1 MFGRK
6 KKVLGLDIGSSQTKI
21 VELSAGKS
29 KKLLNFGISKVLPDA
44 IVEGEIID
52 REAVLDSIRTLIETK
67 GFSTKDVVLGIAGR
81 DVIIK
86 RITMD
91 RMSEADTREQIKWE
105 AEQYVPFDIN
115 EVTLDFDVVN
125 PNFGENQQE
134 VILVAAKNEL
144 INNLTSLLKDLNLTP
159 IIIDTTAFSIQH
171 VYEHNYEVVPDEIIC
186 LMHIGA
192 GMTVINVIK
201 GGSSLSARD
210 VYYGV
215 NAYISKLQKEVGFNY
230 EDAANAA
237 KGTVPVGVSQDSI
250 QGVFESFV
258 SDLGTHIERSLQFL
272 STVTGEEKVS
282 RMYLSGGGS
291 SIPNLLDYLKRRF
304 GIPIEILNPF
314 KNIVYDPNIFVPMG
328 ADVTGPILAQAV
340 GLALR
345 GER

>member
-67 GFSTKDVVLGIAGR
+67 GFSAKDVVLGIAGR

-115 EVTLDFDVVN
+115 EVSLDFDVVN

-144 INNLTSLLKDLNLTP
+144 INNLTSLLKDVNLTP
-159 IIIDTTAFSIQH
+159 IIIDTTAFAMQH
-171 VYEHNYEVVPDEIIC
+171 VYEHSYEVVGDEIIC
-186 LMHIGA
+186 LIHLGA

-210 VYYGV
+210 VYYGM

-237 KGTVPVGVSQDSI
+237 KGTVPPGVSQDSI

-272 STVTGEEKVS
+272 STVTGEEKVN
-282 RMYLSGGGS
+282 RMYVSGGGAL
-291 SIPNLLDYLKRRF
+291 IPNLVDYLKRRF
-304 GIPIEILNPF
+304 GIPIETLNPF
-314 KNIVYDPNIFVPMG
+314 KNIIYDPNIFVPMG
-328 ADVTGPILAQAV
+328 ADVAGPILAQAV

-345 GER
+345 GE

>member
-21 VELSAGKS
+21 VELSAGKN

-144 INNLTSLLKDLNLTP
+144 INNLASLLKDLNLTP

-314 KNIVYDPNIFVPMG
+314 KNINYDPNIFVPMG

-345 GER
+345 GE

>member
-21 VELSAGKS
+21 IELSAGKS
-29 KKLLNFGISKVLPDA
+29 KKLINFGISKVLPDA

-105 AEQYVPFDIN
+105 AEQYVPFDTN

-159 IIIDTTAFSIQH
+159 IIIDTTAFAIQH
-171 VYEHNYEVVPDEIIC
+171 VYQHNYEVVPDEIVC
-186 LMHIGA
+186 LIHIGA
-192 GMTVINVIK
+192 GMTVINVVK

-282 RMYLSGGGS
+282 RMYISGGGS

-304 GIPIEILNPF
+304 GIPIERLNPF
-314 KNIVYDPNIFVPMG
+314 KNIIYDPNIFVPMG
-328 ADVTGPILAQAV
+328 ADVAGPILAQAV

-345 GER
+345 GE

>member
-1 MFGRK
+1 MFGKK
-6 KKVLGLDIGSSQTKI
+6 KKVIGLDIGSSQTKM
-21 VELSAGKS
+21 VELSTGKNR
-29 KKLLNFGISKVLPDA
+29 KLLNYGLSKVLPDA

-52 REAVLDSIRTLIETK
+52 REAVLDSIRSLIENK
-67 GFSTKDVVLGIAGR
+67 GFTTKDVVIGLAGS

-115 EVTLDFDVVN
+115 EVSLDFDIVN

-144 INNLTSLLKDLNLTP
+144 ISNLSALLKELNLNP
-159 IIIDTTAFSIQH
+159 IIVDTTAFAIQN
-171 VYEHNYEVVPDEIIC
+171 VFEYNYTPAADEIIC
-186 LMHIGA
+186 LIHIGA

-215 NAYISKLQKEVGFNY
+215 NAFISKLQKEVGFNY
-230 EDAANAA
+230 EDAANAV
-237 KGTVPVGVSQDSI
+237 KGTIPVGASQDSV

-258 SDLGTHIERSLQFL
+258 SDLGTQIERSLQFL
-272 STVTGEEKVS
+272 SSVTGEEKVS

-291 SIPNLLDYLKRRF
+291 LIPNLLEYLKRRL
-304 GIPIEILNPF
+304 GIPIELINPF
-314 KNIVYDPNIFVPMG
+314 KNIIYDPTIFGPEGV
-328 ADVTGPILAQAV
+328 DVIGPILAQV
-340 GLALR
+340 TGLALR
-345 GER
+345 GE

>member
-6 KKVLGLDIGSSQTKI
+6 KKVLGLDVGSSQTKI
-21 VELSAGKS
+21 VELSAGKN

-67 GFSTKDVVLGIAGR
+67 GFSTKDVVLGLAGR

-144 INNLTSLLKDLNLTP
+144 INNMTSLLKDLNLTP

-171 VYEHNYEVVPDEIIC
+171 VYEHNYEVVPDEIVC
-186 LMHIGA
+186 LMHLGA

-237 KGTVPVGVSQDSI
+237 KGTVPVGVSPDSI

-328 ADVTGPILAQAV
+328 ADVTGPILAQAI

>member
-1 MFGRK
+1 MFGKK
-6 KKVLGLDIGSSQTKI
+6 KKVIGLDIGSSQTKI
-21 VELSAGKS
+21 VELSTGKT
-29 KKLLNFGISKVLPDA
+29 KKLINYGISRVLPDA

-52 REAVLDSIRTLIETK
+52 REAVLDSIRSLIESK
-67 GFSTKDVVLGIAGR
+67 GFTTKDVVIGLAGR

-125 PNFGENQQE
+125 PNLGENQQE

-144 INNLTSLLKDLNLTP
+144 INNLSSLLKELNLNPT
-159 IIIDTTAFSIQH
+159 IVDTTAFAVQN
-171 VYEHNYEVVPDEIIC
+171 VFEYNYTPPPDEIIC
-186 LMHIGA
+186 LIHIGA

-215 NAYISKLQKEVGFNY
+215 NAFISKLQKEVGFNY
-230 EDAANAA
+230 DDAANAV
-237 KGTVPVGVSQDSI
+237 KGTTPVGASQDSV

-258 SDLGTHIERSLQFL
+258 GDLGTHIERSLQFL
-272 STVTGEEKVS
+272 SSVTGEEKVN
-282 RMYLSGGGS
+282 RMYLSGGGAL
-291 SIPNLLDYLKRRF
+291 IPNLLEYLKRRL
-304 GIPIEILNPF
+304 GVPIEILNPF
-314 KNIVYDPNIFVPMG
+314 KNITYDPTIFVPEG
-328 ADVTGPILAQAV
+328 VDTAGSILAQAT

-345 GER
+345 GE

>member
-21 VELSAGKS
+21 VELSAGKN

-67 GFSTKDVVLGIAGR
+67 GFSSKDVVLGIAGR

-159 IIIDTTAFSIQH
+159 IIIDTTAFSVQH

-314 KNIVYDPNIFVPMG
+314 KNITYDPNIFVPMG

-345 GER
+345 GE

>member
-21 VELSAGKS
+21 VELSAGKN

-67 GFSTKDVVLGIAGR
+67 GFSTKDVILGVAGR

-314 KNIVYDPNIFVPMG
+314 KNINYDPNIFVPMG

-345 GER
+345 GE

>member
-21 VELSAGKS
+21 VELSAGKN

-314 KNIVYDPNIFVPMG
+314 KNINYDPNIFVPMG

-345 GER
+345 GE

>member
-21 VELSAGKS
+21 IELSVGKS
-29 KKLLNFGISKVLPDA
+29 KKLVNFGISKVLPDA

-105 AEQYVPFDIN
+105 AEQYVPFDTN

-159 IIIDTTAFSIQH
+159 IIIDTTAFAIQH
-171 VYEHNYEVVPDEIIC
+171 VYAHNYEVVPDEIVC
-186 LMHIGA
+186 LIHIGA
-192 GMTVINVIK
+192 GMTVINVVK

-282 RMYLSGGGS
+282 RMYISGGGS

-304 GIPIEILNPF
+304 GIPIERLNPF
-314 KNIVYDPNIFVPMG
+314 KNIIYDPNIFVPMG
-328 ADVTGPILAQAV
+328 ADVAGPILAQAV

-345 GER
+345 GE

>member
-21 VELSAGKS
+21 IELSAGKS
-29 KKLLNFGISKVLPDA
+29 KKLVNFGISKVLPDA

-52 REAVLDSIRTLIETK
+52 REAVLDSIRTLVETK
-67 GFSTKDVVLGIAGR
+67 GFTSKDVVLGIAGR

-105 AEQYVPFDIN
+105 AEQYVPFDTN

-159 IIIDTTAFSIQH
+159 IIIDTTAFAIQH
-171 VYEHNYEVVPDEIIC
+171 VYQHNYEAAPDEIVC
-186 LMHIGA
+186 LIHIGA
-192 GMTVINVIK
+192 GMTVINVVK

-282 RMYLSGGGS
+282 RMYISGGGS
-291 SIPNLLDYLKRRF
+291 SIPNLVDYLKRRF

-314 KNIVYDPNIFVPMG
+314 KNIIYDPNIFVPMG
-328 ADVTGPILAQAV
+328 ADVAGPILAQAV

-345 GER
+345 GE

>member
-21 VELSAGKS
+21 IELSAGKS
-29 KKLLNFGISKVLPDA
+29 RRLVNYGISKVLPDA

-67 GFSTKDVVLGIAGR
+67 GFSTRDVVLGIAGR

-105 AEQYVPFDIN
+105 AEQYVPFDTN

-144 INNLTSLLKDLNLTP
+144 ISNMTSLLRDLNLTP
-159 IIIDTTAFSIQH
+159 MIIDTTAFALQH
-171 VYEHNYEVVPDEIIC
+171 VYEYNYEVVTDEVIC
-186 LMHIGA
+186 LIHIGA
-192 GMTVINVIK
+192 GMTVINVVK

-215 NAYISKLQKEVGFNY
+215 NAYVSKLQKEVGFNY

-272 STVTGEEKVS
+272 STVTSEEKVS

-291 SIPNLLDYLKRRF
+291 LIPNLTDYLKRRF
-304 GIPIEILNPF
+304 GIPIQTLNPL
-314 KNIVYDPNIFVPMG
+314 KNIIYDPNIFAPMG
-328 ADVTGPILAQAV
+328 ADVVGPMLAQAI

-345 GER
+345 GE

>member
-21 VELSAGKS
+21 VELSAGKN

-304 GIPIEILNPF
+304 GIPIDILNPF
-314 KNIVYDPNIFVPMG
+314 KNVTYDPNIFVPTG

-345 GER
+345 GE

>member
-67 GFSTKDVVLGIAGR
+67 GFSAKDVVLGIAGR

-115 EVTLDFDVVN
+115 EVSLDFDVVN

-144 INNLTSLLKDLNLTP
+144 INNLTSLLKDVNLSP
-159 IIIDTTAFSIQH
+159 IIIDTTAFAVQH
-171 VYEHNYEVVPDEIIC
+171 VYEYNYEVVSDEIIC
-186 LMHIGA
+186 LIHIGA

-210 VYYGV
+210 VYYGT

-237 KGTVPVGVSQDSI
+237 KGTVPPGVSLDSI

-272 STVTGEEKVS
+272 STVTGEEKVN
-282 RMYLSGGGS
+282 RMYVSGGGALT
-291 SIPNLLDYLKRRF
+291 PNLVDYLKRRF
-304 GIPIEILNPF
+304 GIPIETLNPF
-314 KNIVYDPNIFVPMG
+314 KNIIYDPNIFVPMG
-328 ADVTGPILAQAV
+328 ADVAGPILAQAV

-345 GER
+345 GE

>member
-1 MFGRK
+1 MFGKK
-6 KKVLGLDIGSSQTKI
+6 KKVIGLDIGSSQTKM
-21 VELSAGKS
+21 VELSTGKNR
-29 KKLLNFGISKVLPDA
+29 KLLNYGLSKVLPDA

-52 REAVLDSIRTLIETK
+52 REAVLDSIRSLIENK
-67 GFSTKDVVLGIAGR
+67 GFTTKDVVIGLAGR

-115 EVTLDFDVVN
+115 EVSLDFDIVN
-125 PNFGENQQE
+125 PDFGENQQE

-144 INNLTSLLKDLNLTP
+144 ISNLSALLKELNLNP
-159 IIIDTTAFSIQH
+159 IIVDTTAFAIQN
-171 VYEHNYEVVPDEIIC
+171 VFEYNYTPAADEIIC
-186 LMHIGA
+186 LIHIGA

-215 NAYISKLQKEVGFNY
+215 NAFISKLQKEVGFNY
-230 EDAANAA
+230 EDAANAV
-237 KGTVPVGVSQDSI
+237 KGAIPVGASQDSV

-258 SDLGTHIERSLQFL
+258 SDLGTQIERSLQFL
-272 STVTGEEKVS
+272 SSVTGEEKVS

-291 SIPNLLDYLKRRF
+291 LIPNLLEYLKRRL
-304 GIPIEILNPF
+304 GVPIELINPF
-314 KNIVYDPNIFVPMG
+314 KNIIYDPTLFGPEGV
-328 ADVTGPILAQAV
+328 DVIGPILAQV
-340 GLALR
+340 TGLALR
-345 GER
+345 GE

>member
-6 KKVLGLDIGSSQTKI
+6 KKVLGLDVGSSQTKI
-21 VELSAGKS
+21 VELSAGKN

-67 GFSTKDVVLGIAGR
+67 GFSTKDVVLGLAGR

-144 INNLTSLLKDLNLTP
+144 INNMTSLLKDLNLTP

-171 VYEHNYEVVPDEIIC
+171 VYEHNYEVVPDEIVC
-186 LMHIGA
+186 LMHLGA

-237 KGTVPVGVSQDSI
+237 KGTVPVGVSPDSI

-328 ADVTGPILAQAV
+328 ADVTGPILAQAI

-345 GER
+345 GE

>member
-159 IIIDTTAFSIQH
+159 IIIDTTAFAVQH
-171 VYEHNYEVVPDEIIC
+171 AYEHNYEVVPDEIVC
-186 LMHIGA
+186 LIHVGA
-192 GMTVINVIK
+192 GMMVINVTK

-250 QGVFESFV
+250 QGVFESFA

-282 RMYLSGGGS
+282 RMYLSGGAS

-304 GIPIEILNPF
+304 GIPIEVLNPF
-314 KNIVYDPNIFVPMG
+314 KNILYDPNIFVPTG

-345 GER
+345 GE

>member
-1 MFGRK
+1 MFRKK
-6 KKVLGLDIGSSQTKI
+6 KKVLGLDIGSSQTKM
-21 VELSAGKS
+21 VELSAGKGKS
-29 KKLLNFGISKVLPDA
+29 LVNYGISKVLPDA

-52 REAVLDSIRTLIETK
+52 REAVLDSIRTLVEGK
-67 GFSTKDVVLGIAGR
+67 GFTTKDVVIGLAGR

-91 RMSEADTREQIKWE
+91 RMSESDTREQIKWE

-125 PNFGENQQE
+125 PHFGENQQE

-144 INNLTSLLKDLNLTP
+144 INNLVSLLKELNLNP
-159 IIIDTTAFSIQH
+159 IVVDTTAFAIQN
-171 VYEHNYEVVPDEIIC
+171 VYEYNYTSVADEIVC
-186 LMHIGA
+186 LIHIGA
-192 GMTVINVIK
+192 GMTVMNVIK

-215 NAYISKLQKEVGFNY
+215 SAYISKLQKEVGFNF

-237 KGTVPVGVSQDSI
+237 KGTVPVGASEDSVH
-250 QGVFESFV
+250 GVFESFV
-258 SDLGTHIERSLQFL
+258 GDLGTHIERSLQFL
-272 STVTGEEKVS
+272 SSVTGEDKVS

-291 SIPNLLDYLKRRF
+291 LVPNLLEYLKRRL
-304 GIPIEILNPF
+304 GVPIELLNPF
-314 KNIVYDPNIFVPMG
+314 KNITYDPTIFTPDGVE
-328 ADVTGPILAQAV
+328 VVGPILAQAV

-345 GER
+345 GE

>member
-1 MFGRK
+1 MFGKK
-6 KKVLGLDIGSSQTKI
+6 KKVIGLDIGSSQTKM
-21 VELSAGKS
+21 VELSTGKNR
-29 KKLLNFGISKVLPDA
+29 KLLNYGLSKVLPDA

-52 REAVLDSIRTLIETK
+52 REAVLDSIRSLIENK
-67 GFSTKDVVLGIAGR
+67 GFTTKDVVIGLAGR

-115 EVTLDFDVVN
+115 EVSLDFDIVN

-144 INNLTSLLKDLNLTP
+144 ISNLSALLKELNLNP
-159 IIIDTTAFSIQH
+159 IIVDTTAFAIQN
-171 VYEHNYEVVPDEIIC
+171 VFEYNYTPAADEIIC
-186 LMHIGA
+186 LIHIGA

-215 NAYISKLQKEVGFNY
+215 NAFVSKLQKEVGFNY
-230 EDAANAA
+230 EDAANAV
-237 KGTVPVGVSQDSI
+237 KGTIPVGASQDSV

-258 SDLGTHIERSLQFL
+258 SDLGTQIERSLQFL
-272 STVTGEEKVS
+272 SSVTGEEKVS

-291 SIPNLLDYLKRRF
+291 LIPNLLEYLKRRL
-304 GIPIEILNPF
+304 GIPIELINPF
-314 KNIVYDPNIFVPMG
+314 KNIIYDPTIFGPEGV
-328 ADVTGPILAQAV
+328 DVIGPILAQV
-340 GLALR
+340 TGLALR
-345 GER
+345 GE

>member
-21 VELSAGKS
+21 VELSAGKN

-125 PNFGENQQE
+125 ANFGENQQE

-201 GGSSLSARD
+201 GTSSLSARD

-304 GIPIEILNPF
+304 GIPIETLNPF
-314 KNIVYDPNIFVPMG
+314 KNIVYDPNIFVPTG

>member
-21 VELSAGKS
+21 VELSAGKN

-67 GFSTKDVVLGIAGR
+67 GFSTKDVVLGVAGR

-125 PNFGENQQE
+125 PNYGENQQE

-144 INNLTSLLKDLNLTP
+144 INNLASLLKDLNLTP

-230 EDAANAA
+230 DDAANAV

-345 GER
+345 GE

>member
-21 VELSAGKS
+21 IELSAGKS
-29 KKLLNFGISKVLPDA
+29 KKLINFGISKVLPDA

-67 GFSTKDVVLGIAGR
+67 GFSAKDVVLGIAGR

-105 AEQYVPFDIN
+105 AEQYVPFDTN

-159 IIIDTTAFSIQH
+159 IIIDTTAFAIQH
-171 VYEHNYEVVPDEIIC
+171 VYQHNYEVIPDEIIC
-186 LMHIGA
+186 LIHIGA
-192 GMTVINVIK
+192 GMTVINVVK

-304 GIPIEILNPF
+304 GIPIERLNPF
-314 KNIVYDPNIFVPMG
+314 KNIIYDPNIFVPMG
-328 ADVTGPILAQAV
+328 ADVAGPILTQAV

-345 GER
+345 GE

>member
-1 MFGRK
+1 MFGKK
-6 KKVLGLDIGSSQTKI
+6 KKVIGLDIGSSQTKM
-21 VELSAGKS
+21 VELSTGKNR
-29 KKLLNFGISKVLPDA
+29 KLLNYGLSKVLPDA

-52 REAVLDSIRTLIETK
+52 REAVLDSIRSLIENK
-67 GFSTKDVVLGIAGR
+67 GFTTKDVVIGLAGR

-115 EVTLDFDVVN
+115 EVSLDFDIVN

-144 INNLTSLLKDLNLTP
+144 ISNLSALLKELNLNP
-159 IIIDTTAFSIQH
+159 IIVDTTAFAIQN
-171 VYEHNYEVVPDEIIC
+171 VFEYNYTPAADEIIC
-186 LMHIGA
+186 LIHIGA

-215 NAYISKLQKEVGFNY
+215 NAFISKLQKEVGFNY
-230 EDAANAA
+230 EDAANAV
-237 KGTVPVGVSQDSI
+237 KGTIPVGASQDSV

-258 SDLGTHIERSLQFL
+258 SDLGTQIERSLQFL
-272 STVTGEEKVS
+272 SSVTGEEKVS

-291 SIPNLLDYLKRRF
+291 LIPNLLEYLKRRL
-304 GIPIEILNPF
+304 GIPIERINPF
-314 KNIVYDPNIFVPMG
+314 KNIIYDPTIFGPEGV
-328 ADVTGPILAQAV
+328 DVIGPILAQV
-340 GLALR
+340 TGLALR
-345 GER
+345 GE

>member
-21 VELSAGKS
+21 VELSAGKN

-159 IIIDTTAFSIQH
+159 IIIDTTAFAIQN
-171 VYEHNYEVVPDEIIC
+171 VYEHNYELTPDEIIC
-186 LMHIGA
+186 LIHIGA
-192 GMTVINVIK
+192 GMSVINVTK

-304 GIPIEILNPF
+304 GIPIEIINPF
-314 KNIVYDPNIFVPMG
+314 KNVVHDPNIFVPMG
-328 ADVTGPILAQAV
+328 ADVTGPILAQAI

-345 GER
+345 GE

>member
-21 VELSAGKS
+21 VELSAGKN

>member
-159 IIIDTTAFSIQH
+159 IIIDTTAFSVQH

-314 KNIVYDPNIFVPMG
+314 KNIVYDPNIFAPTG
-328 ADVTGPILAQAV
+328 ADVTGSILAQAV

-345 GER
+345 GE

>member
-6 KKVLGLDIGSSQTKI
+6 KKILGLDIGSSQTKI

-29 KKLLNFGISKVLPDA
+29 KKLINYGISKVLPDA

-52 REAVLDSIRTLIETK
+52 REAVLDSIRTLMETR

-105 AEQYVPFDIN
+105 AEQYVPFDTN

-125 PNFGENQQE
+125 PSFGENQQE

-144 INNLTSLLKDLNLTP
+144 INNLTGLLKDLNLTP
-159 IIIDTTAFSIQH
+159 VIIDTTAFAVQH
-171 VYEHNYEVVPDEIIC
+171 AYEYNYEVAGDEIVC
-186 LMHIGA
+186 LIHVGA
-192 GMTVINVIK
+192 GMTVINVVK
-201 GGSSLSARD
+201 GRSSLSARD

-237 KGTVPVGVSQDSI
+237 KGAVPVGVSQDSI

-282 RMYLSGGGS
+282 RMYTSGGGS
-291 SIPNLLDYLKRRF
+291 SIPSLSDYLKRRF
-304 GIPIEILNPF
+304 GIPVEPLNPF
-314 KNIVYDPNIFVPMG
+314 KNIIYDPSIFVPMG
-328 ADVTGPILAQAV
+328 ADVAGPILAQAV

-345 GER
+345 GE